1 MSTFLASIQILKKAY
16 TDLVG
21 VILLDGQ
28 PAYDETNNVL
38 RIGDGSTAFESLPTI
53 QANQEFYFDVTIP
66 AADVLTLN
74 TPYDLVPAQGANKII
89 VPTIVLAE
97 MEFNTTPY
105 ATEGEVDV
113 FCGGTMH
120 VLTLPP
126 DDGFLFGTVS
136 RIVQA
141 IPVITTSATSTQY
154 VANQP
159 LTLSMQG
166 GNPTAG
172 DSDIRIFGY
181 YKVISV

>member
-1 MSTFLASIQILKKAY
+1 MNSLIALINALTAPVSLSALKSVLLAM
-16 TDLVG
+16 VG
-21 VILLDGQ
+21 NQ
-28 PAYDETNNVL
+28 
-38 RIGDGSTAFESLPTI
+38 
-53 QANQEFYFDVTIP
+53 QEFTFDVTIP

-89 VPTIVLAE
+89 VPTTILAE
-97 MEFNTTPY
+97 MDYNTTPY

-113 FCGGTMH
+113 FCGGTRQ

>member
-1 MSTFLASIQILKKAY
+1 MNSLIALINALTAPVSLSALKSVLLAM
-16 TDLVG
+16 VG
-21 VILLDGQ
+21 Q
-28 PAYDETNNVL
+28 
-38 RIGDGSTAFESLPTI
+38 
-53 QANQEFYFDVTIP
+53 QQEFTFDVTIP
-66 AADVLTLN
+66 SADVLTLN
-74 TPYDLVPAQGANKII
+74 TTPIDLVPAQGANTII
-89 VPTIVLAE
+89 VPTTILAE
-97 MEFNTTPY
+97 MDYNTTPY

-113 FCGGTMH
+113 FCGGTRH
-120 VLTLPP
+120 AFTLPP

-172 DSDIRIFGY
+172 DSDIRIFGT
-181 YKVISV
+181 YKVIDIS